1 MSEDSSP
8 SLPDHLQ
15 PLLDHQ
21 LAFERAH
28 LACLRAAE
36 TGDDDTLNHRRAERL
51 HAMRALIT
59 ARADAGADSA
69 PDRQALKKA
78 ATAALANE
86 TADTPE

>member
-1 MSEDSSP
+1 MSEDSS

-28 LACLRAAE
+28 LACLHAAE
-36 TGDDDTLNHRRAERL
+36 TGDDDTLNRCRAERL
-51 HAMRALIT
+51 NAMRALIT

-69 PDRQALKKA
+69 PDRDTLKKA
-78 ATAALANE
+78 AMAVLANE